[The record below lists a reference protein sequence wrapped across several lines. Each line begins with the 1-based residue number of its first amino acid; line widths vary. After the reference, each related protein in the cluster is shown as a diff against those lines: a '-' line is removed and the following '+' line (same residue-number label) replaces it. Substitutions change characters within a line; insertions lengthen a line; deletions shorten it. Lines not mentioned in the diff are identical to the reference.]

1 MNFVQKNV
9 LGETRISLKF
19 FFIAAV
25 WESGVEQNASLMDTF
40 VSGSENTIL
49 KDFSDQRIKK
59 PNQKNHH

>member
-25 WESGVEQNASLMDTF
+25 WESGVAQSASLMDTS
-40 VSGSENTIL
+40 VSGAENTI
-49 KDFSDQRIKK
+49 
-59 PNQKNHH
+59 